1 VEIKHF
7 PVACFAPALS
17 DDLLASYT
25 SLIAKCDD
33 AEVKDALE
41 SLLRPVAAW
50 WALPESR
57 RKDGQRVQV
66 KHRGKEIAVEIAPL
80 ESAHVT
86 ALDKDVPWMRELSLL
101 SNERGTGLF
110 DGLRAGELR
119 NAAFHLL
126 WFCKE
131 LTLDREPLTVDK
143 LAAAAK

>member
-1 VEIKHF
+1 
-7 PVACFAPALS
+7 
-17 DDLLASYT
+17 
-25 SLIAKCDD
+25 
-33 AEVKDALE
+33 
-41 SLLRPVAAW
+41 
-50 WALPESR
+50 
-57 RKDGQRVQV
+57 
-66 KHRGKEIAVEIAPL
+66 
-80 ESAHVT
+80 
-86 ALDKDVPWMRELSLL
+86 MRELSLL